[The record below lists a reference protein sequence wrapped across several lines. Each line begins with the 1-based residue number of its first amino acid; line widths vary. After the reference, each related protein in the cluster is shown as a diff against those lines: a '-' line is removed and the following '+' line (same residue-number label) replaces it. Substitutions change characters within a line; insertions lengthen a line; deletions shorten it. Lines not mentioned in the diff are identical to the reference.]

1 MVWLIGLLVPRL
13 GKTFGPIVAYLLV
26 IGVALGLFYWAL
38 TSYGHRKFNEG
49 VAANQA
55 QVDKALAKLKA
66 DAAHSATKADD
77 AAVNRAAVE
86 VEHQKADQEAVN
98 EAERNG
104 TSPLDALFGN

>member
-1 MVWLIGLLVPRL
+1 MIWLIGLLTPRL

-26 IGVALGLFYWAL
+26 IGVSLGLFYWAL
-38 TSYGHRKFNEG
+38 TAYGHRKFKEG

-55 QVDKALAKLKA
+55 QVDAALKQLKV
-66 DAAHSATKADD
+66 DAAKSATKADD
-77 AAVNRAAVE
+77 ALANRAAAE
-86 VEHQKADQEAVN
+86 VQNQQADQEKVN